1 MGIEIILYDP
11 SPVVQKIF
19 FHILYHYSPIVHR
32 IDHISKLMEKIQY
45 SKPDII
51 FIDASFSQDNNLIN
65 QINEKKEDLKKIPI
79 ILMANNPLNQ
89 EVFQST
95 TAKDFLKK
103 PIEAGKLRELINRF
117 VPKTKSNVLT
127 QHLKFPPIPDF
138 QEGITPKVTSSS
150 EIHSTSSSQKE
161 INTTPDLEQK
171 PIQSDLTASQSPHH
185 STHIDED
192 AINPVTAS
200 EHIKETQQITSD
212 TLIQSP
218 DHSPGID
225 EDAIN
230 PVTTS
235 EHIKETQQITSDTLI
250 QSPDHSPGID
260 EDAIN
265 PFTISENIE
274 NTQQV
279 SSDTLVQSPD
289 HSPNIDDEDAINP
302 VTASE
307 HIEETQQITSSTL
320 IQPPDHSP
328 DANKNDINP
337 ATISESTGDTQQ
349 ISPGIAAQPPPTDTN
364 IDIKPITTIFK
375 NKEKMQQSTSPT
387 ENAQTKHK
395 EKKSETNVKILQT
408 FLQSDQSKAIDKN
421 ISEEHE
427 TTIRNQINKY
437 TKELIDKKIKTE
449 IEKQLM
455 EHIEQNSQKIIHQIV
470 EKAVWQ
476 VVPDLAKQLITKELE
491 KLLKEES
498 TEENIE
504 KKSEE
509 EDIYE

>member
-32 IDHISKLMEKIQY
+32 IDQTSKLMEKIQY

-65 QINEKKEDLKKIPI
+65 QINEKKEALKKIPV

-171 PIQSDLTASQSPHH
+171 PIQSDLTASQSSHH

-192 AINPVTAS
+192 AISPVTTISENIQQVSPDHSPSIDKDAISPVTAS
-200 EHIKETQQITSD
+200 EHIEETQQVSH
-212 TLIQSP
+212 
-218 DHSPGID
+218 DHSPNID

-230 PVTTS
+230 PV
-235 EHIKETQQITSDTLI
+235 
-250 QSPDHSPGID
+250 
-260 EDAIN
+260 
-265 PFTISENIE
+265 TISENIE

-279 SSDTLVQSPD
+279 SPDTLVQSPD
-289 HSPNIDDEDAINP
+289 DHSPNINEDAINP
-302 VTASE
+302 VTTSE
-307 HIEETQQITSSTL
+307 HEATQQISSDTTV
-320 IQPPDHSP
+320 QPFQHSA
-328 DANKNDINP
+328 DENKNDINP

-349 ISPGIAAQPPPTDTN
+349 ISHSITAQPPSTDTN
-364 IDIKPITTIFK
+364 IDIKPITTISE
-375 NKEKMQQSTSPT
+375 NEEKIQRFTSPT
-387 ENAQTKHK
+387 ENEQTKHK
-395 EKKSETNVKILQT
+395 EKKNETNVKILQN
-408 FLQSDQSKAIDKN
+408 FSKSDSLKKYENNTQ
-421 ISEEHE
+421 EEHE

-449 IEKQLM
+449 IEKQLI

-476 VVPDLAKQLITKELE
+476 VVPDLAKQLITRELE

-498 TEENIE
+498 TEEDIE